1 MKIKFLFLSAF
12 LAFVLGAFS
21 GCAEEKVVNDFE
33 FKEFEEGEQI
43 TLQSVMDK
51 QLVLV
56 RQNGGFVILND
67 EKKVLMVDI
76 FGTFCAP
83 CKEEAPHLTQLWRK
97 NADKFTLIGLTHFES
112 VSDDEVRNFANNYGA
127 FYFISNQKQ
136 NERLVKQI
144 LKDINY
150 QNMEQLPFKVVLKNG
165 VYQSVQD
172 FWNKDKRVKF
182 YLGKVPTSLMQ
193 EDLKEILGQK
203 NGTAN

>member
-1 MKIKFLFLSAF
+1 MKIKFLFLSA
-12 LAFVLGAFS
+12 LLILGVFS
-21 GCAEEKVVNDFE
+21 GCSEEKVVNDFE
-33 FKEFEEGEQI
+33 FKEFKEGEQI

-127 FYFISNQKQ
+127 FYFISNQKH

-172 FWNKDKRVKF
+172 FWSKGKKVKF
-182 YLGKVPTSLMQ
+182 YLGKVPTSLME
-193 EDLKEILGQK
+193 EDLKGILGQK

>member
-1 MKIKFLFLSAF
+1 MKIKFLFLSA
-12 LAFVLGAFS
+12 LLILGVFS
-21 GCAEEKVVNDFE
+21 GCSEEKVVNDFD

-172 FWNKDKRVKF
+172 FWNKGKKVKF
-182 YLGKVPTSLMQ
+182 YLGKVPTSLME
-193 EDLKEILGQK
+193 EDLKGILGQE

>member
-172 FWNKDKRVKF
+172 FWSKGKKVNF
-182 YLGKVPTSLMQ
+182 YLGKVPTSLME
-193 EDLKEILGQK
+193 EDLREILDDK
-203 NGTAN
+203 AN

>member
-1 MKIKFLFLSAF
+1 MKIKFLFLSA
-12 LAFVLGAFS
+12 LLILGVFS
-21 GCAEEKVVNDFE
+21 GCSEEKVVNDFE
-33 FKEFEEGEQI
+33 FKEFEEGDQI

-172 FWNKDKRVKF
+172 FWSKGKKVKF
-182 YLGKVPTSLMQ
+182 YLGKVPTSLME
-193 EDLKEILGQK
+193 EDLRGILGQK

>member
-1 MKIKFLFLSAF
+1 MKIKFLFLSA
-12 LAFVLGAFS
+12 LLILGVFS
-21 GCAEEKVVNDFE
+21 GCSEEKVVNDFE

-83 CKEEAPHLTQLWRK
+83 CKEEAPHLTQLWRN

-172 FWNKDKRVKF
+172 FWSKGKKVKF
-182 YLGKVPTSLMQ
+182 YLGKVPTSLME
-193 EDLKEILGQK
+193 EDLKGILGQK

>member
-1 MKIKFLFLSAF
+1 MKIKFLFLSA
-12 LAFVLGAFS
+12 LVILGAFS

-172 FWNKDKRVKF
+172 FWSKGKRVKF

-193 EDLKEILGQK
+193 EDLKGILGQK

>member
-1 MKIKFLFLSAF
+1 MKIKFLFLSA
-12 LAFVLGAFS
+12 LLILGVFS
-21 GCAEEKVVNDFE
+21 GCSEEKVVNDFE

-172 FWNKDKRVKF
+172 FWSKGKKVKF
-182 YLGKVPTSLMQ
+182 YLGKVPTSLME
-193 EDLKEILGQK
+193 EDLRGILGQK

>member
-127 FYFISNQKQ
+127 FYFISNQKH

-172 FWNKDKRVKF
+172 FWSKGKKVKF
-182 YLGKVPTSLMQ
+182 YLGKVPTSLME
-193 EDLKEILGQK
+193 EDLRGILDDK
-203 NGTAN
+203 AN

>member
-1 MKIKFLFLSAF
+1 MKIKFLFLSA
-12 LAFVLGAFS
+12 LLILGVFS

-33 FKEFEEGEQI
+33 FKEFEDGEQI

-172 FWNKDKRVKF
+172 FWSKGKRVKF
-182 YLGKVPTSLMQ
+182 YLGKVPTSLME
-193 EDLKEILGQK
+193 EDLKGILGQK

>member
-1 MKIKFLFLSAF
+1 MKIKFLFLSA
-12 LAFVLGAFS
+12 LLILGVFS
-21 GCAEEKVVNDFE
+21 GCSEEKVVNDFE

-56 RQNGGFVILND
+56 RQKGGFVILND

-172 FWNKDKRVKF
+172 FWSKGKKVNF
-182 YLGKVPTSLMQ
+182 YLGKVPTSLME
-193 EDLKEILGQK
+193 EDLRGILGQE

>member
-1 MKIKFLFLSAF
+1 MKIKFLFLSA
-12 LAFVLGAFS
+12 LLILGVFS
-21 GCAEEKVVNDFE
+21 GCSEEKVVNDFE

-43 TLQSVMDK
+43 TIQSVMDK

-112 VSDDEVRNFANNYGA
+112 VSDDEVQNFANNYGA

-172 FWNKDKRVKF
+172 FWSKGKKVNF
-182 YLGKVPTSLMQ
+182 YLGKVPTSLME
-193 EDLKEILGQK
+193 EDLRGILDDK
-203 NGTAN
+203 AN

>member
-150 QNMEQLPFKVVLKNG
+150 QNMEQLPFKVMLKNG

-172 FWNKDKRVKF
+172 FWSKGKKVKF
-182 YLGKVPTSLMQ
+182 YLGKVPTSLME
-193 EDLKEILGQK
+193 EDLKGILGQK

>member
-1 MKIKFLFLSAF
+1 MKIKFLFLSA
-12 LAFVLGAFS
+12 LLILGVFS
-21 GCAEEKVVNDFE
+21 GCSEEKVVNDFE

-150 QNMEQLPFKVVLKNG
+150 QNMEQLPFKVVLKNA

-172 FWNKDKRVKF
+172 FWSKGKKVNF
-182 YLGKVPTSLMQ
+182 YLGKVPTSLME
-193 EDLKEILGQK
+193 EDLRGILDDK
-203 NGTAN
+203 TN

>member
-1 MKIKFLFLSAF
+1 MMKIKFLFLSA
-12 LAFVLGAFS
+12 LLILCVFS

-33 FKEFEEGEQI
+33 FKEFEDGEQI

-76 FGTFCAP
+76 FGTFCTP

-172 FWNKDKRVKF
+172 FWSKGKRVKF

-193 EDLKEILGQK
+193 EDLKGILDDK
-203 NGTAN
+203 AN

>member
-1 MKIKFLFLSAF
+1 MKIKFLFLSA
-12 LAFVLGAFS
+12 LLILGVFS
-21 GCAEEKVVNDFE
+21 GCSEEKVVNDFE
-33 FKEFEEGEQI
+33 FKEFEESEQI

-172 FWNKDKRVKF
+172 FWSKGKKVKF
-182 YLGKVPTSLMQ
+182 YLGKVPTSLME
-193 EDLKEILGQK
+193 EDLRGILDDK
-203 NGTAN
+203 AN

>member
-1 MKIKFLFLSAF
+1 MKIKFLFLSA
-12 LAFVLGAFS
+12 LLILGVFS
-21 GCAEEKVVNDFE
+21 GCSEEKVVNDFE
-33 FKEFEEGEQI
+33 FKEFEESEQI

-172 FWNKDKRVKF
+172 FWSKGKKVKF
-182 YLGKVPTSLMQ
+182 YLGKVPTSLME
-193 EDLKEILGQK
+193 EDLKGILDDK
-203 NGTAN
+203 AN

>member
-1 MKIKFLFLSAF
+1 MKIKFLFLSA
-12 LAFVLGAFS
+12 LLILGVFS
-21 GCAEEKVVNDFE
+21 GCSEEKVVNDFE
-33 FKEFEEGEQI
+33 FKEFEDGEQI

-172 FWNKDKRVKF
+172 FWSKGKKVKF
-182 YLGKVPTSLMQ
+182 YLGKVPTSLME
-193 EDLKEILGQK
+193 EDLKGILGQK

>member
-12 LAFVLGAFS
+12 LAFVLGAFL

-43 TLQSVMDK
+43 TLQSVMNK

-172 FWNKDKRVKF
+172 FWNKGKRVKF

-193 EDLKEILGQK
+193 EDLKGILGQK

>member
-172 FWNKDKRVKF
+172 FWSKGKKVKF

-193 EDLKEILGQK
+193 EDLKGILGQK

>member
-33 FKEFEEGEQI
+33 FKEFEDGEQI

-172 FWNKDKRVKF
+172 FWSKGKKVKF
-182 YLGKVPTSLMQ
+182 YLGKVPTSLME
-193 EDLKEILGQK
+193 EDLKGILGQK

>member
-76 FGTFCAP
+76 FGTFCTP

-172 FWNKDKRVKF
+172 FWSKGKRVKF

-193 EDLKEILGQK
+193 EDLKGILDDK
-203 NGTAN
+203 AN

>member
-1 MKIKFLFLSAF
+1 MKIKFLFLSA
-12 LAFVLGAFS
+12 LLILGVFS
-21 GCAEEKVVNDFE
+21 GCSEEKVVNDFE

-43 TLQSVMDK
+43 TIQSVMDK

-112 VSDDEVRNFANNYGA
+112 VSDDEVQNFANNYGA

-172 FWNKDKRVKF
+172 FWSKGKKVKF
-182 YLGKVPTSLMQ
+182 YLGKVPTSLME
-193 EDLKEILGQK
+193 EDLKGILGQE

>member
-1 MKIKFLFLSAF
+1 MKIKFLFLSALLILGVF
-12 LAFVLGAFS
+12 L
-21 GCAEEKVVNDFE
+21 GCSEEKVVNDFE

-67 EKKVLMVDI
+67 EKKALMVDI

-150 QNMEQLPFKVVLKNG
+150 QNMEQLPFKVMLKNG

-172 FWNKDKRVKF
+172 FWSKGKKVNF
-182 YLGKVPTSLMQ
+182 YLGKVPTSLME
-193 EDLKEILGQK
+193 EDLKGILGQK

>member
-1 MKIKFLFLSAF
+1 MKIKFLFLSA
-12 LAFVLGAFS
+12 LLILGVFS
-21 GCAEEKVVNDFE
+21 GCSEEKVVNDFE
-33 FKEFEEGEQI
+33 FKEFEEGERI

-172 FWNKDKRVKF
+172 FWSKGKKVNF
-182 YLGKVPTSLMQ
+182 YLGKVPTSLME
-193 EDLKEILGQK
+193 EDLRGILGQE

>member
-1 MKIKFLFLSAF
+1 MKIKFLFLSA
-12 LAFVLGAFS
+12 LVILGVFS
-21 GCAEEKVVNDFE
+21 GCSEEKVVNDFD

-172 FWNKDKRVKF
+172 FWSKGKKVKF

>member
-1 MKIKFLFLSAF
+1 MKIKFLFLSA
-12 LAFVLGAFS
+12 LLILGVFS

-33 FKEFEEGEQI
+33 FKEFEESEQI

-76 FGTFCAP
+76 FGTFCTP

-172 FWNKDKRVKF
+172 FWSKGKRVKF
-182 YLGKVPTSLMQ
+182 YLGKVPTSLME
-193 EDLKEILGQK
+193 EDLRGILDDK
-203 NGTAN
+203 AN

>member
-1 MKIKFLFLSAF
+1 MKIKFLFLSALLILGVF
-12 LAFVLGAFS
+12 L
-21 GCAEEKVVNDFE
+21 GCSEEKVVNDFE

-172 FWNKDKRVKF
+172 FWSKGKKVNF
-182 YLGKVPTSLMQ
+182 YLGKVPTSLME
-193 EDLKEILGQK
+193 EDLRGILGQK

>member
-12 LAFVLGAFS
+12 LAFVLGAFL

-33 FKEFEEGEQI
+33 FKEFEDGEQI

-172 FWNKDKRVKF
+172 FWSKGKKVKF

-193 EDLKEILGQK
+193 EDLKGILGQK

>member
-1 MKIKFLFLSAF
+1 MKIKFLFLSA
-12 LAFVLGAFS
+12 LLILGVFS
-21 GCAEEKVVNDFE
+21 GCSEEKVVNDFE

-172 FWNKDKRVKF
+172 FWSKDKRVKF
-182 YLGKVPTSLMQ
+182 YLGKVPTSLME
-193 EDLKEILGQK
+193 EDLRGILDDK
-203 NGTAN
+203 AN

>member
-1 MKIKFLFLSAF
+1 MG
-12 LAFVLGAFS
+12 VFS
-21 GCAEEKVVNDFE
+21 GCSEEKVVNDFE

-172 FWNKDKRVKF
+172 FWSKGKKVNF
-182 YLGKVPTSLMQ
+182 YLGKVPTSLME
-193 EDLKEILGQK
+193 EDLREILDDK
-203 NGTAN
+203 AN